1 MCGAMMACEAKQKQD
16 ARKLGAAQIRALAA
30 LASRKPCACTRS
42 SLVAW
47 TKLPLSFPEKRMLT
61 VGTLCRMEEADP
73 ILDEFHPEGT
83 NYWSEDAP
91 IALGFFPYN
100 RCEVLQCQDCQRCF
114 LSYSEYGGY
123 YFERRIRAVSAH
135 LVVDSL

>member
-1 MCGAMMACEAKQKQD
+1 MMGGEARQGQD
-16 ARKLGAAQIRALAA
+16 ARTLGAAQIRALAA
-30 LASRKPCACTRS
+30 LASRKPCACTRL
-42 SLVAW
+42 SLDAW
-47 TKLPLSFPEKRMLT
+47 TRLPLSFPEERMLM
-61 VGTLCRMEEADP
+61 VGTLGRREEVDP
-73 ILDEFHPEGT
+73 TLYEFHPEGT

-91 IALGFFPYN
+91 IAPRFFPYN

-123 YFERRIRAVSAH
+123 YVERRIRAVAAH